1 MSLSTPPSGPDGQG
15 AETTP
20 ATASITSP
28 PPTPTIADDL
38 AELFAE
44 NVAAKIYRTASRAV
58 GIPHAFPEHVP
69 QAGRGAGAYSHREA
83 EFWTCGFFPG
93 SVHCLLER
101 LVRFPH
107 SVRLDTTTNNTPN
120 TTIAAAQLRA
130 IQAGLQHRRH
140 HHHGDLQADEG
151 NPTETL
157 YVVGKPTPDR
167 LRSSLSALCALW
179 TEPLHAMAGRADTH
193 DVGFIVMPA
202 LRLDWEL
209 TGNRRSLDSVLRAAS
224 ALATR
229 YVPAARAVRS
239 WDSRVQRNLTVEG
252 TETNLLVIIDSMC
265 NLDLLYYAAG
275 QLGAGDPTAA
285 HLTAVATAHATTV
298 LRTHL
303 RPEERPPSPDADN
316 SDPFAAGSTRYAG
329 QWYSTHHVANL
340 DPRTGAV
347 KRHFTAQGWSDS
359 SQWAR
364 GQAWA
369 ILGYAQTHAWTRDPA
384 FLRAACGLAEYFLYR
399 LDSHDNADPQKS
411 LSPSS
416 SSPNTTTTT
425 TTSNNNN
432 NNTHHHHKSGRYVP
446 PWDFDAPPDA
456 DRGFVPRDS
465 SAGVVAANGM
475 LVLSQ
480 SLRASGGG
488 GGDDNAL
495 ADRFLRAAVA
505 LARDALLFALA
516 PERAELL
523 AVAGPGAGGCYYRHA
538 RIEVADADPGPV
550 DGGCGGGGGSFE
562 AILKHGTANNN
573 PDALRRYADHGLVY
587 ADYYLL
593 EFGNRLLRMGLA

>member
-28 PPTPTIADDL
+28 PPTPTIADYL

-167 LRSSLSALCALW
+167 LRSSLSAL
-179 TEPLHAMAGRADTH
+179 
-193 DVGFIVMPA
+193 
-202 LRLDWEL
+202 
-209 TGNRRSLDSVLRAAS
+209 LDSVLRAAS

-285 HLTAVATAHATTV
+285 HLSAVATAHATTV

-303 RPEERPPSPDADN
+303 RPEEQPPSPDADD
-316 SDPFAAGSTRYAG
+316 SDSFAAGSTRYAG

-384 FLRAACGLAEYFLYR
+384 FLRAACGLA
-399 LDSHDNADPQKS
+399 D
-411 LSPSS
+411 
-416 SSPNTTTTT
+416 
-425 TTSNNNN
+425 
-432 NNTHHHHKSGRYVP
+432 GRYVP

-488 GGDDNAL
+488 GDDDSAL

-573 PDALRRYADHGLVY
+573 PDALRRYADHGLYIMVNINTENIHTLLAVAGPGAGGCYYRHARIEVADADPGPVDGGCGGGGGSFEAILKHGTANNNPDALRRY
-587 ADYYLL
+587 ADH
-593 EFGNRLLRMGLA
+593 GLVPLFWFP

>member
-15 AETTP
+15 AATTP
-20 ATASITSP
+20 ATAST
-28 PPTPTIADDL
+28 T
-38 AELFAE
+38 
-44 NVAAKIYRTASRAV
+44 RAV

-69 QAGRGAGAYSHREA
+69 QAGRGAGAYSYREA

-93 SVHCLLER
+93 SMHCLLER

-107 SVRLDTTTNNTPN
+107 SVRLDATNTPN
-120 TTIAAAQLRA
+120 ATIAAAQLRA

-157 YVVGKPTPDR
+157 CVVGKPTPDR

-303 RPEERPPSPDADN
+303 RPEEQPPSPDPDTD
-316 SDPFAAGSTRYAG
+316 SSSSSTTSRYAG

-369 ILGYAQTHAWTRDPA
+369 ILGYAQTHAWTRDPT
-384 FLRAACGLAEYFLYR
+384 FLRAACGLAEYFLHR
-399 LDSHDNADPQKS
+399 LDAHDNADPQKS

-416 SSPNTTTTT
+416 SLPNTTTTT
-425 TTSNNNN
+425 ATTTGNNN
-432 NNTHHHHKSGRYVP
+432 NNTHHHHHKSGRYVP

-488 GGDDNAL
+488 DGDNAL

-550 DGGCGGGGGSFE
+550 DSGCGGGGSFE

-573 PDALRRYADHGLVY
+573 PNALRRYADHGLVY

>member
-1 MSLSTPPSGPDGQG
+1 MSASTPPSGPDGHV
-15 AETTP
+15 AEATP
-20 ATASITSP
+20 ATVSTTNEP
-28 PPTPTIADDL
+28 PSTPTPTISDDL

-44 NVAAKIYRTASRAV
+44 NIAAKIYRTARRTV
-58 GIPHAFPEHVP
+58 GIPHAFPEYVP

-93 SVHCLLER
+93 SMHCVLER

-107 SVRLDTTTNNTPN
+107 SVRLDSSTKDTTT
-120 TTIAAAQLRA
+120 AAAQLRA
-130 IQAGLQHRRH
+130 IQAGPQQRRR
-140 HHHGDLQADEG
+140 HGDLQADEG
-151 NPTETL
+151 NASEAL
-157 YVVGKPTPDR
+157 GVIGKPTPDR
-167 LRSSLSALCALW
+167 LRASLSALCALW
-179 TEPLHAMAGRADTH
+179 TEPLHAMSGRADTH

-209 TGNRRSLDSVLRAAS
+209 TGNRRSLESVLRAAS

-239 WDSRVQRNLTVEG
+239 WDSRVQQNLAVEG

-265 NLDLLYYAAG
+265 NLDLLYYAAS
-275 QLGAGDPTAA
+275 QLGPDDPAA
-285 HLTAVATAHATTV
+285 AQLAAVATAHATTV

-303 RPEERPPSPDADN
+303 RPEPPHPNPAA
-316 SDPFAAGSTRYAG
+316 AAGTRYAG

-347 KRHFTAQGWSDS
+347 KRHFTAQGWSDT

-369 ILGYAQTHAWTRDPA
+369 ILGYAQTHAWTRDPT
-384 FLRAACGLAEYFLYR
+384 FLHAACGLAEYFLHR
-399 LDSHDNADPQKS
+399 LDAHDHDHADTLKS
-411 LSPSS
+411 LSPS
-416 SSPNTTTTT
+416 PHATAAAGTNY
-425 TTSNNNN
+425 
-432 NNTHHHHKSGRYVP
+432 HKAGRYVP

-465 SAGVVAANGM
+465 SAGVIAANGM

-480 SLRASGGG
+480 SLRAR
-488 GGDDNAL
+488 GDAPL
-495 ADRFLRAAVA
+495 ADRFLRAAVD
-505 LARDALLFALA
+505 LVRDALLFALA

-538 RIEVADADPGPV
+538 RIEVADIDPAPGAATG
-550 DGGCGGGGGSFE
+550 DAGSSSSSGGSFE